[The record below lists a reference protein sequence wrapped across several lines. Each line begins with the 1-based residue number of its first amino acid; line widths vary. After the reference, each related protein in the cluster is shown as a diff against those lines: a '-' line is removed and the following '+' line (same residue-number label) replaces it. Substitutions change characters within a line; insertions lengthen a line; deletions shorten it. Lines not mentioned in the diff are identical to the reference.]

1 MQKSSI
7 NIQPVKGNSEAH
19 NLRKTKLDYVFSSK
33 THLNQ
38 SIVMDEIGPTR
49 QRLEELYK
57 EKTGQ
62 KMQKKATP
70 IREGV
75 VIVGKKNTMNDLVE
89 MCDKIEKEL
98 GVKTMQIHLHEDEGH
113 QDRESG
119 KFKQNRHAHIVFNW
133 MNEETGKSL
142 KLNKQHM
149 AQMQTIVAE
158 SLGLQ
163 RGQSSDKKH
172 LHSME
177 FKARAEFE
185 NSVDYQ
191 VQASEAK
198 KDLRSTKIEHK
209 AENVTHGLKK
219 NVSEAFKRLARTDEA
234 HKLKESLNELKTHMD
249 ELYKSHKE
257 LEEKLEESVP
267 TLQYNKLRIR
277 EQDLKKRLEKTSE
290 LLKNNKEQIKIRD
303 ESMSK
308 ILLGFDKGRVEQDT
322 LTKFYEEA
330 GFTKKWKEES
340 NKQENKYKGLGL

>member
-7 NIQPVKGNSEAH
+7 NIQPVKGNSEVH

-38 SIVMDEIGPTR
+38 SIMMNEIGPTR
-49 QRLEELYK
+49 QRLEDLYK

-75 VIVGKKNTMNDLVE
+75 VIVGKKNKMKDLVE
-89 MCDKIEKEL
+89 MCGEIEKKL
-98 GVKTMQIHLHEDEGH
+98 GIKTMQIHLHEDEGH

-119 KFKQNRHAHIVFNW
+119 EFKQNRHAHIVFNW
-133 MNEETGKSL
+133 MNEDTGKSI

-177 FKARAEFE
+177 FKAQAEFK
-185 NSVDYQ
+185 NSVEYQ
-191 VQASEAK
+191 VQTSEAK
-198 KDLRSTKIEHK
+198 KDYRDTKIKHK

-219 NVSEAFKRLARTDEA
+219 NVSEVFKRLARADETSR
-234 HKLKESLNELKTHMD
+234 LKESLNELKTHF
-249 ELYKSHKE
+249 KE
-257 LEEKLEESVP
+257 LSDLNNNLKKELHESIP
-267 TLQYNKLRIR
+267 MTEYNKLEINLKHK
-277 EQDLKKRLEKTSE
+277 QDQFERA
-290 LLKNNKEQIKIRD
+290 NKLYKDRQEQIEIRD

-308 ILLGFDKGRVEQDT
+308 ILLGFDKGQTE
-322 LTKFYEEA
+322 
-330 GFTKKWKEES
+330 
-340 NKQENKYKGLGL
+340 QENLTEFYKEQGFREKWQQESDRDKNKHKGFGL